1 MYKNILVPLDGSELA
16 EGVLSHVATVAKG
29 CQEPK
34 IVLLRV
40 VEPVEI
46 PYGDALTA
54 VTLTQL
60 EQAEGNEKANA
71 EKYLNKIAKNLTM
84 TGIKTVAKVVKGK
97 AADTIVNYVEDNNID
112 LIIFSTHGRSG
123 LSRWLW
129 GSVADRVLRHV
140 CVAVLMARAPGCG
153 LDYKP

>member
-40 VEPVEI
+40 VEPIEI
-46 PYGDALTA
+46 PYGDAITT
-54 VTLTQL
+54 VTIDQLQQL
-60 EQAEGNEKANA
+60 ENNDKANA

-84 TGIKTVAKVVKGK
+84 TGLKTVSTVVKGK
-97 AADTIVNYVEDNNID
+97 AADTIVDYVDNNNID
-112 LIIFSTHGRSG
+112 LVVFSTHGRSG
-123 LSRWLW
+123 LSRWFW

-140 CVAVLMARAPGCG
+140 CVAVLMVRAPGCG
-153 LDYKP
+153 LNYKP